1 MKSFLLGETRFFGRL
16 RKKRDKGKMLSDK
29 GVENGG
35 PCSVVV
41 FVGPLRLIKIDSG
54 GEKEAG
60 EEQGRSDQGRN
71 RRSHHVWQA
80 YLLARYQEYQYEKR
94 P

>member
-29 GVENGG
+29 GVENGVLL
-35 PCSVVV
+35 CSG

-54 GEKEAG
+54 GRK
-60 EEQGRSDQGRN
+60 RLGRN
-71 RRSHHVWQA
+71 RGEATKGGTGGHTTFG
-80 YLLARYQEYQYEKR
+80 KR
-94 P
+94 IC